1 MVQAILS
8 LLKKFAPLQLYFSL
22 LRKRFLWP
30 IPYTKYFLK
39 LMSSLKVIQSKAET
53 KIWQCMM
60 PGWRVRRT
68 SISNWK
74 VQHKNDCFCN
84 WQAICRFR

>member
-8 LLKKFAPLQLYFSL
+8 LLKKFATLQLYFSL
-22 LRKRFLWP
+22 LRKRFLWA

-60 PGWRVRRT
+60 PGSSRQT
-68 SISNWK
+68 NINFKLESPT
-74 VQHKNDCFCN
+74 
-84 WQAICRFR
+84 